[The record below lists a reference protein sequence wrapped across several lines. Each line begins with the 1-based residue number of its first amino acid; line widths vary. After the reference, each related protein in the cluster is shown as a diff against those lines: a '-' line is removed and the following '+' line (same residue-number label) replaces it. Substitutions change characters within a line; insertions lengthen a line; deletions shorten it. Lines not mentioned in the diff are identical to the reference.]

1 MPPPSGAGAAPG
13 SRDSAD
19 LSAAEGRGSAPA
31 EAGASPGD
39 AAVAAEAA
47 KGPTRRPSSSAM
59 LSEAEVAE
67 LRAEAAGL
75 GEGGAADDGEEQDDD
90 WAAKA
95 EAVDEGEGDEQDGPL
110 IVGGWL
116 KKAGE
121 HGLFRA
127 YKNRYIVLDS
137 GFMSYYHDRACST
150 SCPARQCPRT
160 APPRHSCAGQS
171 YDEGERAIRDSKIP
185 LNLYTVRLCD
195 DDSSGTTFKLVP
207 TSPDTNPKGAREW
220 IFQAP
225 TAEVAQDWV
234 EMFRDAGCVS
244 QAGLQKRP

>member
-1 MPPPSGAGAAPG
+1 
-13 SRDSAD
+13 
-19 LSAAEGRGSAPA
+19 
-31 EAGASPGD
+31 
-39 AAVAAEAA
+39 AA

-95 EAVDEGEGDEQDGPL
+95 EAANEGEGDEQDGPL

-137 GFMSYYHDRACST
+137 GFMSYYHDR
-150 SCPARQCPRT
+150 
-160 APPRHSCAGQS
+160 QS